1 MAFTDHLENL
11 ASVGGLKV
19 GDRVRVTV
27 SGWTGTIVGAK
38 VRHTGWKVRWDAPQ
52 FGATESRVLPS
63 QLEKE

>member
-1 MAFTDHLENL
+1 MALTDHLDKLE
-11 ASVGGLKV
+11 SVKDLKV

-38 VRHTGWKVRWDAPQ
+38 ICHSGWKVQWDAPR